1 MPKNKA
7 WGENSKAAEAKARKA
22 GQAQAVKER
31 KEKEK
36 DDASWEDDD
45 KQLARKQT
53 RKAEEEKKR
62 LEKLQRKNE
71 SKALEEQEKDSIVT
85 TKGPAVQKIT
95 QAQIAA
101 ENERREAA
109 ARKAAGK
116 ANAPPKPIPLV
127 ENLNRLQ
134 PMEEATTI
142 DEALKMLRVEEAY
155 DDDDEDGVD
164 ASDGD
169 RHPERRLKAAYKA
182 FANARLPIL
191 KAENPSLR
199 LSQLKQM
206 IFDEFQKSPDNPMNK
221 IR

>member
-1 MPKNKA
+1 MPKNKS
-7 WGENSKAAEAKARKA
+7 WGENTKAVEAKARKA
-22 GQAQAVKER
+22 GAVAAAKER

-36 DDASWEDDD
+36 DDAAWEDDD
-45 KQLARKQT
+45 KQLARKQN

-109 ARKAAGK
+109 ARKSAVK

-134 PMEEATTI
+134 PVEEATTI
-142 DEALKMLRVEEAY
+142 DQALKMLRVMEDD
-155 DDDDEDGVD
+155 DDDDEEDVGT
-164 ASDGD
+164 SDGD
-169 RHPERRLKAAYKA
+169 RHPERRMKAAYKA
-182 FANARLPIL
+182 FASARLPIL

-206 IFDEFQKSPDNPMNK
+206 IFDEFQKSPENPLNK
-221 IR
+221 Q